1 MLNNFLED
9 HDNNINDS
17 KVENSESEVV
27 ENKTTENSE
36 SEVAKVKEAAVDN
49 NEKKSL
55 KEKKVLVNSTITKFE
70 DPFLAQQ
77 RFKRTSM
84 DNFEE
89 KILSIR
95 RVIKV
100 TKGGRQFRFGA
111 LVVVGDKKGQVGYG
125 TAKAK
130 EVPDAI
136 KKAIANAKK
145 NLIYVDIDKNS
156 KTVYHE

>member
-9 HDNNINDS
+9 QENNTTNDS

-36 SEVAKVKEAAVDN
+36 SEVVENKTTEN

-77 RFKRTSM
+77 RFKRSSM